1 MCEIFSKIEVFLGNK
16 NFMISKKNQQN
27 FTEGKKDQNVN
38 CRLMIHEIKM
48 LFQKGPIVTL
58 PKICAKMHPKD
69 KSRPSPI

>member
-1 MCEIFSKIEVFLGNK
+1 
-16 NFMISKKNQQN
+16 MISKKNQRD
-27 FTEGKKDQNVN
+27 FTKGKKRQKKVD